1 MLCPVVQS
9 HCRSSEEPAKNL
21 LTKRPDGTTMVR
33 VAGKASNWRRTVK
46 IIQEASKER
55 VVAKSKD
62 AISQSSMSDR
72 LSGLGEQML
81 GHGVYDGGASGSA
94 ASSAGAGAQVAEVA
108 VVAKGTQWWPAAS
121 PAKKAEK
128 DDDDDGNKDASSL
141 DAFGSLVAFEQNV
154 GGVAISPGKCAAAE
168 AADKSAQQDV
178 TPSKRGACGNA
189 KSKAKVA
196 AGKGKAQAKKKG
208 RPGEGGFVKIS
219 GGLRR
224 LQECTEVTGVAYFTS
239 VWHVSTQ
246 RNWNNWLSALQGE
259 MAECDP
265 GMLDQLGKA
274 ERATKVVLKVLTANY
289 KHGLEALP
297 TLQVYQQ

>member
-1 MLCPVVQS
+1 
-9 HCRSSEEPAKNL
+9 
-21 LTKRPDGTTMVR
+21 MVR

-128 DDDDDGNKDASSL
+128 DDDDDGHKDASSL

-154 GGVAISPGKCAAAE
+154 GGVAVSPGKCAAAE

-196 AGKGKAQAKKKG
+196 AGKGKAQAKK
-208 RPGEGGFVKIS
+208 RPS
-219 GGLRR
+219 R
-224 LQECTEVTGVAYFTS
+224 
-239 VWHVSTQ
+239 
-246 RNWNNWLSALQGE
+246 
-259 MAECDP
+259 
-265 GMLDQLGKA
+265 
-274 ERATKVVLKVLTANY
+274 
-289 KHGLEALP
+289 
-297 TLQVYQQ
+297 